1 MFLQGTRSLIL
12 DKKTVTTILPQ
23 KRKKEKENIR
33 ETEIYMK
40 MVFDD
45 NHNKNNIITK
55 QYARIYS
62 TSK

>member
-1 MFLQGTRSLIL
+1 MKSKIL
-12 DKKTVTTILPQ
+12 DKKTVTTILPP